1 MIIALGVLLYITAMG
16 LIIAGVHRF
25 NKECEEKEKAAHLKA
40 YFERRAKK
48 NEPY

>member
-1 MIIALGVLLYITAMG
+1 MAMG

-25 NKECEEKEKAAHLKA
+25 NKECEEKEKNARIKV

-48 NEPY
+48 NESY

>member
-1 MIIALGVLLYITAMG
+1 MIIALGVLLYIMAMG
-16 LIIAGVHRF
+16 LIIAGVHKF
-25 NKECEEKEKAAHLKA
+25 NKECEEKDKNARIKA

>member
-1 MIIALGVLLYITAMG
+1 MAMG

-25 NKECEEKEKAAHLKA
+25 NKECEEKEKNAHLKA
-40 YFERRAKK
+40 YFERRVKK

>member
-1 MIIALGVLLYITAMG
+1 MIVALGVLLYITAMG

-25 NKECEEKEKAAHLKA
+25 NKEYEEKEKNARLKA
-40 YFERRAKK
+40 YFERRDNK